1 MLAKFICEHTLK
13 WPSFWP
19 DELRLG
25 LGQRFPVHVYVSEA
39 AWIFDS
45 LSCWWTFWSEPLFH
59 TSLSHCMIIEW
70 AGLLF
75 CPASQIDWLTRW
87 PLPIKD
93 AQLSHT
99 FKTTFLIIT
108 ICTQDTFFLG
118 RSSVPVL
125 LVYPIFMWWPLPPL
139 AGCYIVRAQCVCNKY
154 KWYEKM
160 LLYIVFWVDKG
171 NER

>member
-45 LSCWWTFWSEPLFH
+45 LSCWWTFWSEPLFN

-70 AGLLF
+70 AGLLI
-75 CPASQIDWLTRW
+75 CPAPRIDWLTRW

-93 AQLSHT
+93 ALLTHIQNHFSNNNNMYTRHLFSWKEFSTCSTGVPYFYVVAAAATSWLLHSP
-99 FKTTFLIIT
+99 
-108 ICTQDTFFLG
+108 CT
-118 RSSVPVL
+118 
-125 LVYPIFMWWPLPPL
+125 M
-139 AGCYIVRAQCVCNKY
+139 CVQ
-154 KWYEKM
+154 
-160 LLYIVFWVDKG
+160 
-171 NER
+171 

>member
-25 LGQRFPVHVYVSEA
+25 LGQRFPVHVCVSEA

-45 LSCWWTFWSEPLFH
+45 LSCCWTFWSEPLFH

-70 AGLLF
+70 AGLLI
-75 CPASQIDWLTRW
+75 CPAPRIDWLTRW

-93 AQLSHT
+93 ALLTHIQNHFSNNNNMYTRHLFSRKEFST
-99 FKTTFLIIT
+99 CSTGVPYSYVVAAAAT
-108 ICTQDTFFLG
+108 I
-118 RSSVPVL
+118 
-125 LVYPIFMWWPLPPL
+125 